1 MSWIVVRVR
10 SNVNVERSIRE
21 TMDYLNL
28 TKVNHAVIIPENDQ
42 YRGMLQKAKDYIT
55 WGEATEATV
64 EKMLAERGRMSGDSP
79 LTDDVVKEGTDFK
92 NIQEFAKSVTSGD
105 STVKDVPGLKRV
117 FRLHPP
123 RGPKGW
129 GGIKRSFV
137 VGGALG
143 ARGDAIN
150 NLVERMI

>member
-64 EKMLAERGRMSGDSP
+64 ERMLTERGRMSGDSP
-79 LTDDVVKEGTDFK
+79 LTDAVVKDNTDFK
-92 NIQEFAKSVTSGD
+92 NIKDFAKSVTSGE

-150 NLVERMI
+150 NLVDRMI

>member
-79 LTDDVVKEGTDFK
+79 LTDDIVKDSTDFK
-92 NIQEFAKSVTSGD
+92 NNSDFAKSVTSGD
-105 STVKDVPGLKRV
+105 SKVKDVPGLKRV

-137 VGGALG
+137 IGGALG
-143 ARGDAIN
+143 ARGDEIN
-150 NLVERMI
+150 SLVDRMI

>member
-1 MSWIVVRVR
+1 MTFIVVRAR
-10 SNVNVERSIRE
+10 SDVKVERSIRE
-21 TMDYLNL
+21 TMGYMNL
-28 TKVNHAVIIPENDQ
+28 TRVNHAVIIPDNAQ

-55 WGEATEATV
+55 WGQADASMV
-64 EKMLAERGRMSGDSP
+64 ERMLAERGRMTGDAP
-79 LTDDVVKEGTDFK
+79 LTDAIVAEHTDYK
-92 NIQEFAKSVTSGD
+92 NIGDFAKAIVAGEAQ
-105 STVKDVPGLKRV
+105 VKDIPELKRV

-143 ARGDAIN
+143 SRGEAIGE
-150 NLVERMI
+150 LVERMI

>member
-1 MSWIVVRVR
+1 
-10 SNVNVERSIRE
+10 
-21 TMDYLNL
+21 
-28 TKVNHAVIIPENDQ
+28 
-42 YRGMLQKAKDYIT
+42 MLQKAKDYIT

-64 EKMLAERGRMSGDSP
+64 ERMLTERGRMSGDSP
-79 LTDDVVKEGTDFK
+79 LTDAVVKDSTDFK
-92 NIQEFAKSVTSGD
+92 NIKDFAKSVTSGE

-150 NLVERMI
+150 NLVDRMI

>member
-55 WGEATEATV
+55 WGEATSETV
-64 EKMLAERGRMSGDSP
+64 EKMLAERGRMVGDLP
-79 LTDDVVKEGTDFK
+79 LTDSIVSDSTEFK
-92 NIQEFAKSVTSGD
+92 NISEFAKSVTSGD
-105 STVKDVPGLKRV
+105 AKVKDVPGLKRV

-123 RGPKGW
+123 RGSKGW

-143 ARGDAIN
+143 ARGDDIN
-150 NLVERMI
+150 S